1 MELEAGGR
9 VDAHVPNTGTLL
21 TCWRPDAPVQL
32 SPAAN
37 PRRKLRWTLERV
49 DMGGGWIGVNT
60 QRPNQVMAEGIAAG
74 RIPALAGY
82 RHLRREVRFAGPG
95 GDSGR
100 IDIGL
105 EDVRRPPALVEVKNV
120 TLLDGAHLRFP
131 DAKSE
136 RGRKHLA
143 LLAQAVAAGR
153 RGVMLFAL
161 NRPEGERFAP
171 AWDIDPA
178 YAEAL
183 LAARAAGVELLA
195 VRMVH
200 TLDGILVGASVPVD
214 LSPAVPA
221 APMAADAGLSNPR

>member
-1 MELEAGGR
+1 MELPSGE
-9 VDAHVPNTGTLL
+9 VVLAHVPNTGTLL
-21 TCWRPDAPVQL
+21 TCWAPGAPVQL
-32 SPAAN
+32 SRADN
-37 PRRKLRWTLERV
+37 PRRKLAWTLERV

-82 RHLRREVRFAGPG
+82 GQLRREVGFVGTG
-95 GDSGR
+95 GHAGR

-105 EDVRRPPALVEVKNV
+105 DPADSLPARARALVEVKNV
-120 TLLDGAHLRFP
+120 TLLDGPYLRFP
-131 DAKSE
+131 DARSE

-143 LLAQAVAAGR
+143 LLTQAVASGL

-161 NRPEGERFAP
+161 NRAEGERFAP
-171 AWDIDPA
+171 AWDIDPR

-183 LAARAAGVELLA
+183 LEAAAAGVELLA

-200 TLDGILVGASVPVD
+200 EVDAIVVGDCLAVD
-214 LSPAVPA
+214 LSRP
-221 APMAADAGLSNPR
+221 